1 MSKLQKKF
9 RTQIV
14 PKLKEEMKL
23 SNDLAVPKLIKVVVN
38 VGAGQALQ
46 DSKFL
51 EGVAANLALITGQ
64 KPIMT
69 KAKKSISNFK
79 IRAGMIIGAKVTL
92 RGKRMYDFVDKLV
105 NIALPRVRDF
115 RGIEMSGFD
124 GNGNYTVGIKE
135 LNVFPEVNPVEVI
148 KSHGMDISIITSAKD
163 DKAAEKL
170 LRYLGFPLQE
180 KKNA

>member
-1 MSKLQKKF
+1 MSQLQDKYKSK
-9 RTQIV
+9 IV
-14 PKLKEEMKL
+14 AKLKEEMKL
-23 SNDLAVPKLIKVVVN
+23 SNDLAVPKIAKVVIN

-105 NIALPRVRDF
+105 NVALPRVRDF
-115 RGIEMSGFD
+115 RGLALSGFD
-124 GNGNYTVGIKE
+124 GNGNYTMGIKE
-135 LNVFPEVNPVEVI
+135 LNVFPEINPAEVI
-148 KSHGMDISIITSAKD
+148 KSHGMDISVITTAKD
-163 DKAAEKL
+163 DNKGEIL